1 MSIADKMERPGNP
14 QKLKQYQQGA
24 LLGAGVLLA
33 IAVVMG
39 VRVGTD
45 ESNNKSI

>member
-1 MSIADKMERPGNP
+1 MERLGSS

-24 LLGAGVLLA
+24 LLGAGILLA

-39 VRVGTD
+39 VRV
-45 ESNNKSI
+45 ESD